1 MRYLVVWCLSFALL
15 FSGIGATMEIE
26 GRLAVKG
33 IGRHAYLAIEEK
45 NSGRIYKIQNPQDF
59 GLFGS
64 QNEKMKLHIR
74 LIEKEI
80 GPGFPA
86 LIRILACYNLSKE
99 KSCQI
104 SN

>member
-1 MRYLVVWCLSFALL
+1 
-15 FSGIGATMEIE
+15 MEIE

-33 IGRHAYLAIEEK
+33 IGKHTYLAIEEK
-45 NSGRIYKIQNPQDF
+45 NSGKIYKIQNAQDF
-59 GLFGS
+59 GLFRY
-64 QNEKMKLHIR
+64 QNKKMKLHAK
-74 LIEKEI
+74 LIKKEI

-86 LIRILACYNLSKE
+86 VIRILTCYNLSKE